1 MLETIKEWGDFYEHE
16 IASEISSELKNVKH
30 VLTITIKFDEGN
42 VSYKQI
48 DYEEFDP
55 RKSGRYLY
63 ARKSPQG
70 ANYTP
75 SALLTE
81 PKKTFMNKILG
92 WYKKYKGMFG
102 NIFKILE
109 ENKDLIINDIN
120 NFISNYKQKIKKG
133 KILITMKFI
142 DNDKEKYLED
152 YNIYRDILEKS
163 KRQRFGKVTSW
174 GESKG
179 HGKCFLCGKEREV
192 FGFTVSNVFPFATVD
207 KPGFAPGLDREAYV
221 KYMPVCEDC
230 GWSLENG
237 KKFLKQY
244 LDFSFKEKT
253 RYWVIP
259 SVLNEEVRKEIF
271 KITKDIRDK
280 EYKDGLIAAEDFT
293 REYAENKN
301 IKGGF
306 SLSFLFITE
315 QQARW
320 IIESFVEDVF
330 PSWIKEIYTAQNNV
344 KDYDIFSEDIMKRIF
359 YKNFEGTLF
368 SRYAHGKN
376 NWFLEFMGDFCEKE
390 DLIIFISSILRKK
403 QINKLYYYFMQKL
416 RDISNKWDDNKLK
429 EVTLKSFAV
438 LCFLEKL
445 YIPKELSYEHSEAY
459 MSYDEFEDFFKKH
472 NFNEAWKKA
481 AFAAGVLVRYVLNVQ
496 KEMRGDTPF
505 TAKLRGLMFD
515 EKRLK
520 KIVRDAEN
528 KLLEYDKRR
537 PILEETI
544 GKYLAEAE
552 GKFNADNDEI
562 SYYFT
567 LGLTLG
573 NIFIYKKLL
582 MEKDELEAE

>member
-1 MLETIKEWGDFYEHE
+1 MLETIKEWGDFYGRE
-16 IASEISSELKNVKH
+16 IAGEVSSELKNVKH
-30 VLTITIKFDEGN
+30 VLTITIKFDGDK
-42 VSYKQI
+42 VSYKEI

-63 ARKSPQG
+63 ARKSSQG
-70 ANYTP
+70 VNYTP

-81 PKKTFMNKILG
+81 PKKTFMNRILG
-92 WYKKYKGMFG
+92 WYKKYKGKFG
-102 NIFKILE
+102 NIYKILE

-120 NFISNYKQKIKKG
+120 NLISKYKKEIKKG
-133 KILITMKFI
+133 ENILLTMKFL
-142 DNDKEKYLED
+142 DNGKEKYLED
-152 YNIYRDILEKS
+152 YNIYREILEKS
-163 KRQRFGKVTSW
+163 KRERFGKVSSW
-174 GESKG
+174 GESKD
-179 HGKCFLCGKEREV
+179 HGKCFICGKEREV
-192 FGFTVSNVFPFATVD
+192 FGFTVSNVFPFATID

-237 KKFLKQY
+237 KKFFKQY
-244 LDFSFKEKT
+244 LEFPFKEKT

-259 SVLNEEVRKEIF
+259 SVLNEEVRIKIF
-271 KITKDIRDK
+271 EITKDIKGK

-293 REYAENKN
+293 REYVEN

-330 PSWIKEIYTAQNNV
+330 PSWIYEIYIAQKNV
-344 KDYDIFSEDIMKRIF
+344 KDDDIFSEDIMKSIF

-390 DLIIFISSILRKK
+390 DLINFISSILRKK
-403 QINKLYYYFMQKL
+403 QINKIHYYFMQKL
-416 RDISNKWDDNKLK
+416 RDISNKWNDNELK
-429 EVTLKSFAV
+429 EATLKSFAV

-445 YIPKELSYEHSEAY
+445 YKVKEPSYEYSEAH
-459 MSYDEFEDFFKKH
+459 MSYDEFEDFFKKY
-472 NFNEAWKKA
+472 NFNEPWKKA

-496 KEMRGDTPF
+496 KELRGDTPF

-537 PILEETI
+537 TILEEAV

-552 GKFNADNDEI
+552 GKFNADIDEI

-573 NIFIYKKLL
+573 NIFIYKKYLI
-582 MEKDELEAE
+582 EKDELEAR

>member
-1 MLETIKEWGDFYEHE
+1 MLEIIKEWGDFYKRE
-16 IASEISSELKNVKH
+16 ITGEISSELKNVKH
-30 VLTITIKFDEGN
+30 VLTITIKFDGDK
-42 VSYKQI
+42 VSYKGI
-48 DYEEFDP
+48 EYEEFDP

-92 WYKKYKGMFG
+92 WYKKYKDIFE

-109 ENKDLIINDIN
+109 ENKDSIINDIN
-120 NFISNYKQKIKKG
+120 NFISKYKQKIKKG
-133 KILITMKFI
+133 ENILLTMKFL
-142 DNDKEKYLED
+142 DKDKEKYLEN

-163 KRQRFGKVTSW
+163 KRERFGKVSSW

-179 HGKCFLCGKEREV
+179 HGKCFICGKEREV

-237 KKFLKQY
+237 KKFLKHY

-271 KITKDIRDK
+271 EITKDIKGK

-293 REYAENKN
+293 REYVDN
-301 IKGGF
+301 IKAGF

-330 PSWIKEIYTAQNNV
+330 PSWINEIYIAQKNV
-344 KDYDIFSEDIMKRIF
+344 KEDDIFSEDVMKRIF

-376 NWFLEFMGDFCEKE
+376 NWFLEFMGDFCKKE
-390 DLIIFISSILRKK
+390 DLINFISSILRKK

-416 RDISNKWDDNKLK
+416 RDISNKWDDNELK
-429 EVTLKSFAV
+429 EATLKSFTV

-445 YIPKELSYEHSEAY
+445 YKLKEPSYEYSEAH
-459 MSYDEFEDFFKKH
+459 MSYDEFEDFFKKY
-472 NFNEAWKKA
+472 NFNEPWKKA

-496 KEMRGDTPF
+496 KELRGDTPF
-505 TAKLRGLMFD
+505 AAKLRGLMFD

-520 KIVRDAEN
+520 KIFRDAEN

-537 PILEETI
+537 PILEEAV

-552 GKFNADNDEI
+552 GKFNADMDKI

-582 MEKDELEAE
+582 VGKDELEAR